1 MTLVWVVKMTTM
13 WGYGSHKLPDV
24 ALPAGMGKCL
34 RPEGSA
40 GLTGAA
46 LVLSAI

>member
-1 MTLVWVVKMTTM
+1 MGCKNDYDV
-13 WGYGSHKLPDV
+13 GYGSDTLPDL
-24 ALPAGMGKCL
+24 ALPSVMGKSL

-46 LVLSAI
+46 LVLSEI